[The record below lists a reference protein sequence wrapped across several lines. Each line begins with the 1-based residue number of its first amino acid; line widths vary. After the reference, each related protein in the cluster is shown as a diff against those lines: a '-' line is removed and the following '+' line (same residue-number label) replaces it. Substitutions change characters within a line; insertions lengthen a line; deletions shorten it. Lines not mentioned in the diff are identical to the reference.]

1 MSLNDLFRSSPPDVA
16 IAIDRAHVGGAR
28 VSWRGGEAVVVAHAS
43 ESLPSGA
50 VVPSLAALNIP
61 DVPIVARAIE
71 SVLTQMG
78 ASPSR
83 VALVVPDIVAKVSLL
98 KLDKVPSKAND
109 LQEVVRWQVRKS
121 APFPIEQAIVSVT
134 PGAPQPEGGQELVV
148 SVARTDVIQQYEQAC
163 ALVGAHAGLVDLAT
177 FSLVN
182 GVLGGRSAPSGDWLL
197 VHITETYISLAV
209 LRGQSLIFFRN
220 RTDDAEG
227 SVADLIHQTA
237 MYYEDRL
244 SGGGFEQVLFAGSA
258 SFPGGAEAVRQGL
271 EQRLGIQARSVD
283 PRVTAPVA
291 DHIDASPEAL
301 DFLAPLV
308 GLLVRERRVA

>member
-1 MSLNDLFRSSPPDVA
+1 MSLVSWFRSSPPEVA
-16 IAIDRAHVGGAR
+16 IAVDRANVSGAR
-28 VSWRGGEAVVVAHAS
+28 ISWRGGEAVVVAHAS
-43 ESLPSGA
+43 EALPGGA
-50 VVPSLAALNIP
+50 VVPSLAALNMA
-61 DVPIVARAIE
+61 DVPVVAQAIE
-71 SVLTQMG
+71 TVLGQLG
-78 ASPSR
+78 SRPSR
-83 VALVVPDIVAKVSLL
+83 IALVVPDIVAKVSLL
-98 KLDKVPSKAND
+98 KLDKVPTRASD
-109 LQEVVRWQVRKS
+109 LEEVVRWQMRKS
-121 APFPIEQAIVSVT
+121 APFPIEQAVVSVT
-134 PGAPQPEGGQELVV
+134 PGAPQAEGGQELVV

-163 ALVGAHAGLVDLAT
+163 TLAGAHAGLVDLAT

-197 VHITETYISLAV
+197 VHITESYISLAV

-220 RTDDAEG
+220 RTDEAEG

-271 EQRLGIQARSVD
+271 EQRLGIRAKSVD
-283 PRVTAPVA
+283 PRVAAPVA
-291 DHIDASPEAL
+291 DRIDVSPDAL
-301 DFLAPLV
+301 DLLAPLV